1 MSFKTILVHLDDSER
16 CGIRLDTAIAV
27 ASDARARLIGVYIA
41 PMQPL
46 SPSIAAL
53 LPADVVAA
61 RQHDLGAAQHAAER
75 RFHIATDVAGLERTE
90 WRAPAGL
97 ALDEIVAH
105 GRCGDLL
112 VFGQC
117 DRADHNFLFNEEL
130 IATALVAAGRPLLIV
145 PYIGTAATLGQNVMI
160 AWNGSREASRAV
172 ADAMPVLE
180 RAREVSVLA
189 DRGNSDAEVGHSLS
203 NTRLLE
209 WLHDHGIEA
218 QLQLADGDADVGEML
233 LSRAADQNA
242 DLIVMGGYGHTRLRE
257 LVLGGVTRTLLRAMT
272 VPVLMSH

>member
-16 CGIRLDTAIAV
+16 CDIRLATAIGV

-41 PMQPL
+41 PMQAL
-46 SPSIAAL
+46 SPSIATL

-75 RFHIATDVAGLERTE
+75 RFRSATDAAGLERTE

-112 VFGQC
+112 VFGQR
-117 DRADHNFLFNEEL
+117 DRADQDFLFNEEL

-180 RAREVSVLA
+180 RARQVGVLA
-189 DRGNSDAEVGHSLS
+189 DRGNSDAEVEHSLS

-218 QLQLADGDADVGEML
+218 QLELAGRDADVGETL